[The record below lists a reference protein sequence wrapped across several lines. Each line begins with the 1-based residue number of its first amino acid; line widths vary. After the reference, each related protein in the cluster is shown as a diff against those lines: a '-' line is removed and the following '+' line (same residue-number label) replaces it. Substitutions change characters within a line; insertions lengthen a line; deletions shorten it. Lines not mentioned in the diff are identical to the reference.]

1 MRCSGFV
8 REALELE
15 CQLRLIDHVD
25 ANPPPAEPLDL
36 WIEGF
41 WAGVRASAKPRSV
54 EVLQLAID
62 MHRARAAGLI
72 KQSGKEES

>member
-1 MRCSGFV
+1 MSAD

-15 CQLRLIDHVD
+15 CQLRLIEHIDTN
-25 ANPPPAEPLDL
+25 AAPAEPLDL

-41 WAGVRASAKPRSV
+41 WAGVRASVKPRSL

-62 MHRARAAGLI
+62 VRRARASGLI
-72 KQSGKEES
+72 K